1 MWEQCLAK
9 AYPPHSSEPRVEEEY
24 LAEGSTAVIPQSDPD
39 REAAPVIDAAL
50 APK

>member
-9 AYPPHSSEPRVEEEY
+9 AYPPHSPEPRVEEEY

-39 REAAPVIDAAL
+39 READLAIDAAL

>member
-39 REAAPVIDAAL
+39 READLAIDAAL

>member
-39 REAAPVIDAAL
+39 REAALAIDAAL
-50 APK
+50 EQK

>member
-1 MWEQCLAK
+1 VWEQCLAK
-9 AYPPHSSEPRVEEEY
+9 AYPPNSSEPRIEEEY

-39 REAAPVIDAAL
+39 READLAIDAAL